1 MNVLENSDNSPRP
14 KKQQKD
20 SKKSNGNHSWV
31 IKVMV
36 LSFVISATL
45 SYVSK
50 SALSGVNV
58 IIALILLLLFIF
70 LGILFDLLGT
80 AVTAADPKPFN
91 SMAARK
97 VPGAKASLFLV
108 AKASTVSN
116 ICNDVVGDICGI
128 ISGTMTAVI
137 AVELSDVLPIPEIIS
152 AMIMTAFNAALT
164 IGGKAFGKN
173 IAMNYC
179 EKIIYIASRI
189 ICFVVPERVF
199 TKNNKK

>member
-20 SKKSNGNHSWV
+20 TKKSNGNHSWV

-36 LSFVISATL
+36 LSFCISATL
-45 SYVSK
+45 SYISK
-50 SALSGVNV
+50 SALSEVNV
-58 IIALILLLLFIF
+58 VIAFILLLLFIF

-97 VPGAKASLFLV
+97 VVGAKACLYLV
-108 AKASTVSN
+108 TKASTVSN

-137 AVELSDVLPIPEIIS
+137 AVEISAVLPIPEILS
-152 AMIMTAFNAALT
+152 AMLMTALNAAMT
-164 IGGKAFGKN
+164 IGGKALGKN
-173 IAMNYC
+173 FAMNYC
-179 EKIIYIASRI
+179 ENIIYIAGRI
-189 ICFVVPERVF
+189 LCFVVPERF
-199 TKNNKK
+199 FSKNKK

>member
-1 MNVLENSDNSPRP
+1 MENSDSTPRP
-14 KKQQKD
+14 KKPQKET
-20 SKKSNGNHSWV
+20 KKSNGNNSWV
-31 IKVMV
+31 LKVMV
-36 LSFVISATL
+36 LSFCISATL
-45 SYVSK
+45 SYISK

-58 IIALILLLLFIF
+58 IIASVLLLLFIF

-80 AVTAADPKPFN
+80 SVTAADPKPFN

-97 VPGAKASLFLV
+97 VPGARACLFLV
-108 AKASTVSN
+108 MKASTVSN

-137 AVELSDVLPIPEIIS
+137 AVEISAILPIPEIVS
-152 AMIMTAFNAALT
+152 AMIMTALNAALT

-173 IAMNYC
+173 FAMNYC
-179 EKIIYIASRI
+179 EKIIYIAGRI
-189 ICFVVPERVF
+189 LCFFIPERFF

>member
-20 SKKSNGNHSWV
+20 VKKSNGNNSWV
-31 IKVMV
+31 IKVMI
-36 LSFVISATL
+36 LSFCISATL
-45 SYVSK
+45 SYISK
-50 SALSGVNV
+50 SALSEVNV
-58 IIALILLLLFIF
+58 IIASVLLLLFIF
-70 LGILFDLLGT
+70 LGIIFDLVGT

-91 SMAARK
+91 SMASRK
-97 VPGAKASLFLV
+97 VPGARACLFLV

-137 AVELSDVLPIPEIIS
+137 AVEISDILPIPEIVS
-152 AMIMTAFNAALT
+152 AMIMTALNAALT

-173 IAMNYC
+173 FAMNYN
-179 EKIIYIASRI
+179 EKIIYIAGRI
-189 ICFVVPERVF
+189 LCFIIPERFF
-199 TKNNKK
+199 TKNKK

>member
-1 MNVLENSDNSPRP
+1 MENSDSSPRP

-20 SKKSNGNHSWV
+20 TKKSNGNSSWV
-31 IKVMV
+31 IKVMI
-36 LSFVISATL
+36 LSFCISATL

-50 SALSGVNV
+50 SALSEVSV
-58 IIALILLLLFIF
+58 IIAIILLLLFIF
-70 LGILFDLLGT
+70 LGIIFDVIGT

-97 VPGAKASLFLV
+97 VKGAKASLFLV

-128 ISGTMTAVI
+128 VSGTMTAVI
-137 AVELSDVLPIPEIIS
+137 AVEISDMFPVSELIS
-152 AMIMTAFNAALT
+152 AMVMTALNAALT

-173 IAMNYC
+173 FAMNFC
-179 EKIIYIASRI
+179 EKIIFIAGRI
-189 ICFVVPERVF
+189 ICFIVPEKYF
-199 TKNNKK
+199 TKNKK